1 MMTHAEAREAFI
13 LLIDRFNYSELEQSM
28 IIMQN
33 QVSIGNGPIEPPD
46 QGLWCRV
53 FIRNA
58 PTFISGLGDT
68 LCTRTVGNLIIQCF
82 DRIGNST
89 VALTDLGDA
98 WIEHLQ
104 FKRVGHLEILQG
116 SVIDVGETED
126 FYQFN
131 VNFEYRIN

>member
-1 MMTHAEAREAFI
+1 MMTHAEARKVFMQ
-13 LLIDRFNYSELEQSM
+13 LIDSFDYIDKAQVLT
-28 IIMQN
+28 QN
-33 QVSIGNGPIEPPD
+33 QPMRNGQAFEPPKE
-46 QGLWCRV
+46 GLWCRV

-68 LCTRTVGNLIIQCF
+68 PCTRTVGNLIIQCF

-104 FKRVGHLEILQG
+104 FKCVGHLEILQG
-116 SVIDVGETED
+116 SVIDVGEKED

-131 VNFEYRIN
+131 VIFEYRIN